1 MNASA
6 MGRILLR
13 QIWRLT
19 DSLVSV
25 TIAMGDTR
33 RSLAYK
39 RGLELLKA
47 NLTASQLND
56 FLTYRCF
63 DVVGG
68 LSGRTYRIRL
78 AGAMNVEEI
87 DGRGRRLGRL
97 CFFPEGTL
105 VDGDVMLA
113 QKVAL
118 EAFETETL
126 AVANKYPPGC

>member
-6 MGRILLR
+6 LGRILLR

-19 DSLVSV
+19 VSLVSV
-25 TIAMGDTR
+25 TIAMGDSR
-33 RSLAYK
+33 QSLAYK
-39 RGLELLKA
+39 RGWELLKA

-68 LSGRTYRIRL
+68 VSGRTYRIRL

-87 DGRGRRLGRL
+87 DEKGRRLGRL